1 MTSIVKEVDQSD
13 YQGWT
18 NRQTW
23 SVALNISNEYSLY
36 TAAVD
41 YVRKNL
47 KGKELYRGFIRAYGL
62 SDSKTAEGYAYLGSK
77 LNYTE
82 LNQFMKGLI

>member
-1 MTSIVKEVDQSD
+1 MTSLVKEVDQPD
-13 YQGWT
+13 YQGWA

-23 SVALNISNEYSLY
+23 SVALNISNEYNLY
-36 TAAVD
+36 MAAVD

-47 KGKELYRGFIRAYGL
+47 KSKNLYRGFIRAYGL
-62 SDSKTAEGYAYLGSK
+62 SDSKTSEGYSYLGSK

-82 LNQFMKGLI
+82 LNRFMKGLI

>member
-1 MTSIVKEVDQSD
+1 MTSIVEEVDYSD

-23 SVALNISNEYSLY
+23 SVALNISNDYNLY
-36 TAAVD
+36 MAAVD

-47 KGKELYRGFIRAYGL
+47 KSKNMYKGFIQAYGL
-62 SDSKTAEGYAYLGSK
+62 TDTKTSEGYSYLSKK

-82 LNQFMKGLI
+82 LNRFMRGLI